1 MKTFLPL
8 ALALTLCLS
17 AQAQTRNG
25 ALPVITSIG
34 SAATFPV
41 TTDNGLNDWKISLD
55 NLVSSLGVGFGATN
69 AIAGN
74 LTSGVVPKAG
84 TTGTNL
90 VDGPIVISAVTNAA
104 LTGVFRA
111 NAIISTNAITGL
123 SLTTTTNVTAAAYTI
138 TGTTNQVTFGATNTA
153 PSSAVA
159 PTKWISVTVTGDAGV
174 YRVPRSDTE
183 AA

>member
-25 ALPVITSIG
+25 ALPVITSI
-34 SAATFPV
+34 SSVATFPV
-41 TTDNGLNDWKISLD
+41 TTDNGLNDWKISLGD
-55 NLVSSLGVGFGATN
+55 LVSSLGVGFGATN

-104 LTGVFRA
+104 LPGILTA
-111 NAIISTNAITGL
+111 NALTSTNT
-123 SLTTTTNVTAAAYTI
+123 VTASKYTI

-159 PTKWISVTVTGDAGV
+159 PTKWISITVTGDAGV
-174 YRVPRSDTE
+174 YRLPLYE
-183 AA
+183 